1 MLLKK
6 HFLEFSFESGFC
18 GYDYP
23 CMFDVN
29 LLIKLI
35 NLREALAQQNLDYS
49 SRIYY
54 ANNWYMLI
62 ANDVANVVA
71 PCCCQ
76 LIILFFQPPRI
87 CQYDLG
93 TSHGQA
99 FLFIARTR

>member
-23 CMFDVN
+23 CMFDVT
-29 LLIKLI
+29 LLIKFK

-71 PCCCQ
+71 LCCYQ

-87 CQYDLG
+87 C
-93 TSHGQA
+93 
-99 FLFIARTR
+99 

>member
-29 LLIKLI
+29 LLIKLK

-49 SRIYY
+49 SRIYN

-62 ANDVANVVA
+62 ANDVANVV
-71 PCCCQ
+71 
-76 LIILFFQPPRI
+76 
-87 CQYDLG
+87 G
-93 TSHGQA
+93 TMLLPADYFVFSTSENMS
-99 FLFIARTR
+99 I